1 MSDPNFSPFNGVP
14 PPPGQINT
22 SPAFS
27 TIQAGDPGF
36 ATTTENEPQ
45 ACTSYSTLPSH
56 PGTADQV
63 GAQSYNFQPGF
74 ASSTGPARTSV
85 SNNAY
90 PALIDPALLPQ
101 PLDEDHPD
109 PATIARSRGLKPATK
124 VGGAR
129 QKDKGKKRARSS
141 DSEVDS
147 DTAPPPTKQRG
158 RPKGSSNFVSRDVNK
173 LLDIAEKFARKYHRP
188 ERDEKSLESKY
199 KLLLKAKK
207 PTGDAACPP
216 EVKRAHRI
224 EHLINTRAGTRELS
238 DNDDDSDSDS
248 DSDASSDGSI
258 EVLECP
264 AAKVHTAVARRTP
277 TPPTHRSRMNAPEL
291 VTKLAKTF
299 DPDTQQ
305 SQEEERSQR
314 SFQTTQ
320 LFTLTQQ
327 LRDAQT
333 ANDGLRNELASMRRA
348 CDHAELKLEMYEHGF
363 AGGDVAKPKP
373 RRSSRS
379 RYIAENYPDLVRR
392 GGKIRCEQIYPDG
405 GACTQWV
412 TDGESSNESEKE
424 NWDPNTSSLP
434 SFHRSSSP
442 FDRYTSSLSAG
453 PSQPRQQIDDGR
465 HSPTTLGT
473 ELPVA
478 SLSTAG
484 AVFRQMSPNI

>member
-1 MSDPNFSPFNGVP
+1 M
-14 PPPGQINT
+14 GQKGWKKVT
-22 SPAFS
+22 KR
-27 TIQAGDPGF
+27 
-36 ATTTENEPQ
+36 
-45 ACTSYSTLPSH
+45 
-56 PGTADQV
+56 
-63 GAQSYNFQPGF
+63 YN
-74 ASSTGPARTSV
+74 
-85 SNNAY
+85 
-90 PALIDPALLPQ
+90 
-101 PLDEDHPD
+101 
-109 PATIARSRGLKPATK
+109 
-124 VGGAR
+124 
-129 QKDKGKKRARSS
+129 
-141 DSEVDS
+141 
-147 DTAPPPTKQRG
+147 
-158 RPKGSSNFVSRDVNK
+158 
-173 LLDIAEKFARKYHRP
+173 KFARKYHRP

-199 KLLLKAKK
+199 KLVRCDSTSSILITYCVHVRQLLKAKK

-224 EHLINTRAGTRELS
+224 EHLINTCAGTRELS

-258 EVLECP
+258 EVLERP
-264 AAKVHTAVARRTP
+264 AAKVHTAVARRAP
-277 TPPTHRSRMNAPEL
+277 TPPARRSRMNAPEL

-327 LRDAQT
+327 LRDTQT
-333 ANDGLRNELASMRRA
+333 ANDGLRNELVSVWRA
-348 CDHAELKLEMYEHGF
+348 CDRAELKLEMYEHGF
-363 AGGDVAKPKP
+363 AGGGDVAKPKP
-373 RRSSRS
+373 RCSSRL

-392 GGKIRCEQIYPDG
+392 GGKIRCERIYPDG

-424 NWDPNTSSLP
+424 NWDPNTSSLT

-442 FDRYTSSLSAG
+442 FDRYTSSLSAS

-465 HSPTTLGT
+465 HSATTLGT

-478 SLSTAG
+478 SSSTAG
-484 AVFRQMSPNI
+484 AVSRHMSPNI